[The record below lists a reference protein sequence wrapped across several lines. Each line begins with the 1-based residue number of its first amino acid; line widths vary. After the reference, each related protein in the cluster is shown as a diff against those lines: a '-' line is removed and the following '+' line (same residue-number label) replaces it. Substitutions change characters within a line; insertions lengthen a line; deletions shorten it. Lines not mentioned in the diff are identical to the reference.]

1 MTSSYETFTGDK
13 NTATGKPYNWYD
25 QRASTWYEGY
35 GPGGGPSHTN
45 AGSFVDLQTLTEG
58 TADYNKALDAITNN
72 IIGLFEQKG
81 ITAAQAKASD
91 DYKNLINLAKA
102 GDTKG
107 AFQGAAAA
115 VTSASD
121 RGDLFGAD
129 STEGG
134 DKNYGASFLK
144 AVADPEYAAANDID
158 VSGVTVNDL
167 YSKGLLREAD
177 TAGLNYHNNNLAN
190 NRSIAEIAGDFLAS
204 DEASLQK
211 GYHQQYGRTG
221 AVHLI
226 TDENTGEVTVDH
238 SKGLGYWIKDNEAKD
253 TGISDLQNFL
263 NVTSYRGEDQDG
275 DGKVSPEE
283 RLTSKYH
290 MSAETL
296 VRDDMRN
303 ILGQVSSEA
312 DKANIPFYTAAQK
325 DDVQRYVDYI
335 RNARTGGTSDPNTG
349 ERTAGVGNEGAAF
362 DDSLFTNTHIG
373 YRGLTMDSLNQGD
386 ADDFR
391 GYDLDGDGQV
401 TGDEI
406 VASPTGMGRFGT
418 VAEVKEYMDAHSGV
432 DSDNLSAAQASG
444 KFKRD
449 YGSTNAYGQKVFD
462 SVHPKVWGAVTDEDP
477 YKTYVP
483 WEDPFGGTVT
493 KKELEALLLPENLDH
508 WKKNSSLWLPN
519 QGKNKGKG
527 PIGEDGWRIN
537 PTTPDLPTPLSVDRK
552 DINYMPNVSSDVQ
565 DTSGYGQAKT
575 QFDQAV
581 TAAAPDIR
589 TAQGQAG
596 QRFTGTS
603 AKGVRMKRSKASRMG
618 TIRGTKQLGR
628 EQQIKSL
635 NI

>member
-1 MTSSYETFTGDK
+1 MT
-13 NTATGKPYNWYD
+13 YNWYD
-25 QRASTWYEGY
+25 HRASTWYEGY

-45 AGSFVDLQTLTEG
+45 PGSFVDLSTLTEG
-58 TADYNKALDAITNN
+58 TADYNKALDAVTNN
-72 IIGLFEQKG
+72 IVGLFEQKG
-81 ITAAQAKASD
+81 ITAEQAKASD
-91 DYKNLINLAKA
+91 DYKNLVNLAKA

-115 VTSASD
+115 VTSAAD

-129 STEGG
+129 AAEGG
-134 DKNYGASFLK
+134 DQNYGASFLQD
-144 AVADPEYAAANDID
+144 VADGKITA
-158 VSGVTVNDL
+158 TVEEL

-226 TDENTGEVTVDH
+226 TDEDTGEVTVDH

-253 TGISDLQNFL
+253 SGISDLQNFI

-283 RLTSKYH
+283 RLTSKYNV
-290 MSAETL
+290 SAETL

-335 RNARTGGTSDPNTG
+335 REARTDDLTDPNTG
-349 ERTAGVGNEGAAF
+349 ERLAGVGNTDESTDEA
-362 DDSLFTNTHIG
+362 LFTNTHIG

-418 VAEVKEYMDAHSGV
+418 RAEVKEYMDEHSGV

-444 KFKRD
+444 TFQRD
-449 YGSTNAYGQKVFD
+449 FASTNAYGQKVFD

-483 WEDPFGGTVT
+483 WADPFGGTVT
-493 KKELEALLLPENLDH
+493 KDELEKLLLPENLDH

-519 QGKNKGKG
+519 QGQARGKG
-527 PIGEDGWRIN
+527 PIGEDGWRID
-537 PTTPDLPTPLSVDRK
+537 PTTPNLPTPLPVDRK

-565 DTSGYGQAKT
+565 DTSGYQAAKQ
-575 QFDQAV
+575 QFDDSTITSPAIQQA
-581 TAAAPDIR
+581 
-589 TAQGQAG
+589 AQGQTG

-628 EQQIKSL
+628 EQQTKSL